1 MEKTI
6 AEEIFLRYSTKSG
19 SEQCASLFSIKSLEF
34 LIIKNSFY
42 NILELGGGL
51 GTLTELMLQ
60 VSESDLITVEN
71 NSFCINEIEK
81 NLSNQ
86 RPYKLLIDYEQIER
100 FDFELLVIDVNNGI
114 FNVSDLVK
122 RSTNCRVIFIEGHHL
137 AHRINISRE
146 VFRKRQIQKLED
158 LRPARGK
165 KGCAVFLLEVD
176 NSIWHHKAF
185 LSYLKSYT
193 ILIIILFVIK
203 IRNMI
208 GKWFD
213 NHESHR
219 SIKFLR
225 SAWFGKI
232 PWNF

>member
-6 AEEIFLRYSTKSG
+6 AEEIFLRYSIKSG
-19 SEQCASLFSIKSLEF
+19 AEQCASLFSIKSLEF

-51 GTLTELMLQ
+51 GTLTELMLR
-60 VSESDLITVEN
+60 VSESDLTTVEN
-71 NSFCINEIEK
+71 NPFCINEIEK
-81 NLSNQ
+81 NLYNQ
-86 RPYKLLIDYEQIER
+86 RPYKLLRDYSQINR

-114 FNVSDLVK
+114 FNISELVK
-122 RSTNCRVIFIEGHHL
+122 RSTNCRAIFIEGHHL

-158 LRPARGK
+158 WRPARGK
-165 KGCAVFLLEVD
+165 KGCAVFFLEVD
-176 NSIWHHKAF
+176 NSVWHSKAF
-185 LSYLKSYT
+185 LSYLKTYT
-193 ILIIILFVIK
+193 ILIINLFVIK
-203 IRNMI
+203 IRSI
-208 GKWFD
+208 ISKWF
-213 NHESHR
+213 NKHESHR

-225 SAWFGKI
+225 SIWFGKI